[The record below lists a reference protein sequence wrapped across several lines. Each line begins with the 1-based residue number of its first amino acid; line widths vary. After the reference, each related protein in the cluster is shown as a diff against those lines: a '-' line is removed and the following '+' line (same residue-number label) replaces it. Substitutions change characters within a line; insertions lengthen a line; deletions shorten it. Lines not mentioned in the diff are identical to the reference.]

1 MRRES
6 DRDGADL
13 HYGLKSQH
21 RDSAVYTNDALVHK
35 GKQKRVR
42 RTARLVA
49 ILGGVNSGCDVRFLK
64 FMRRLLTR
72 RSFKP
77 NRLRPG
83 RLPWMFVPSV

>member
-1 MRRES
+1 MRRQS

-13 HYGLKSQH
+13 HNGVKSQH
-21 RDSAVYTNDALVHK
+21 RDSAVYISDALVHK
-35 GKQKRVR
+35 GKQKGVPVR

-49 ILGGVNSGCDVRFLK
+49 ILGGVNSGCDVRFVK
-64 FMRRLLTR
+64 CMRRLT